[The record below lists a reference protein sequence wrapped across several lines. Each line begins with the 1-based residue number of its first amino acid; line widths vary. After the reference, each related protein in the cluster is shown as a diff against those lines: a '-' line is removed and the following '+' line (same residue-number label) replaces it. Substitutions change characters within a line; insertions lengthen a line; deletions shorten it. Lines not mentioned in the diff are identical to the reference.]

1 MSILSNMRV
10 RYKLIIAFSLL
21 TLIFLVGFAFIFV
34 SLRVIHESTSDIYNQ
49 GLVGIDK
56 LIEADRDAYQAALA
70 LSLCFQNV
78 QGGDAESL
86 KKNLKD
92 VGDNQGQILERF
104 GIFEK
109 VYREAGRKETE
120 DFKTFHDNY
129 AELSRIA
136 QNLVD
141 LLSKGNDKEAW
152 ALYSSAYFKVFDAM
166 RGAMDSLTN
175 IMLDDTAG
183 DYRASNESY
192 DRILASLAAILA
204 GILVVSVLCAVLL
217 YRAISIPLDAMR
229 AFAQGSGGGD
239 LTVNVEKKILAQGDE
254 FGVLARSL
262 EEMKSRV
269 GSVITNVGE
278 IAKYVKSGSGELS
291 ASAQQIAQGASEQAS
306 LSEEVSA
313 QVVESGGLIA
323 QSAENAEAT
332 GKIAVKAAS
341 DAEASGAAVGEAVG
355 MMKDIT
361 AKISIIEEI
370 ARQTNLLALNAAIE
384 AARAGEYGKGF
395 AVVASEVRK
404 LAERSHA
411 SAGEIGV
418 LSNATVNASTNV
430 SALLGQLVPD
440 IRKTADLV
448 QEISAS
454 SGEQRT
460 GVEQTSQAIKQL
472 DAVIQQNAGV
482 SEELASTAEELSAQA
497 ERLTETLRFFVIAS

>member
-1 MSILSNMRV
+1 
-10 RYKLIIAFSLL
+10 
-21 TLIFLVGFAFIFV
+21 
-34 SLRVIHESTSDIYNQ
+34 
-49 GLVGIDK
+49 
-56 LIEADRDAYQAALA
+56 
-70 LSLCFQNV
+70 
-78 QGGDAESL
+78 
-86 KKNLKD
+86 
-92 VGDNQGQILERF
+92 
-104 GIFEK
+104 
-109 VYREAGRKETE
+109 
-120 DFKTFHDNY
+120 
-129 AELSRIA
+129 
-136 QNLVD
+136 
-141 LLSKGNDKEAW
+141 
-152 ALYSSAYFKVFDAM
+152 
-166 RGAMDSLTN
+166 MDSLTN
-175 IMLDDTAG
+175 IMLDDTAV

-192 DRILASLAAILA
+192 DRILASLVAILA
-204 GILVVSVLCAVLL
+204 GILAVSILCAALL

-229 AFAQGSGGGD
+229 SFAQGIGGGD

-313 QVVESGGLIA
+313 QVVESSGLIA